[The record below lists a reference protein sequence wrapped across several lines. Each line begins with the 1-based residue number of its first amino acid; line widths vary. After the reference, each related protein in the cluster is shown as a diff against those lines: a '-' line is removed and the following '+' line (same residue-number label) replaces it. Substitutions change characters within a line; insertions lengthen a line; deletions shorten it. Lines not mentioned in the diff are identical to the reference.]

1 MTHDGH
7 LHEIPK
13 KSTFCFLKLNSGS
26 ENVTSFIPVLIVVN
40 QPPVLLQAVVLL
52 SSVLMN
58 GTKVYAPRIMLLLLL
73 LEPVSAA
80 L

>member
-1 MTHDGH
+1 MTQDGH
-7 LHEIPK
+7 LHEIPEK
-13 KSTFCFLKLNSGS
+13 NTFCFLKLNSGS
-26 ENVTSFIPVLIVVN
+26 ENVTSFIPVLIVGN

-58 GTKVYAPRIMLLLLL
+58 GTEVYAPRIMLLLLL